1 MQSFISDTLD
11 DILKTTT
18 DFRDVT
24 FVMPSQRS
32 KVFLKKNLIE
42 KASNGFLPELFS
54 IEQFIEEV
62 AQLFKID
69 SIPLLFEFYSVYKE
83 LEENPDTFDVFSSWA
98 FTVLQDFN
106 EIDQYLVDAK
116 DIFIAIRDIRR
127 LQKWSVNG
135 TFKETELIKDHYKF
149 LEKLYAFY
157 PVLYN
162 RLLDKKI
169 GYQGLL
175 YREACKNI
183 AEYITQNTHK
193 KFFFL
198 GFNALNKAEE
208 HVFQQLLNSGLAE
221 VYWDIDKTFYE
232 GKHQAGKFIRTYKK
246 NWKYYEKHSLKTI
259 GNDFSSEKKISITG
273 APKNITQVKYAGEIL
288 NEFTDFENT
297 ALVLSDETLLAPMLR
312 SLPENVT
319 AVNVTMGFPL
329 KDIPTTN
336 CILSIFNLF
345 ITQEKLNKKV
355 TNEFYYKEVVL
366 FFKEPLLYYLFTEN
380 DSRIINE
387 FLVNISKENILF
399 LSEDL
404 LESFFEKCS
413 DEVTEVLNSLFRA
426 VKNIGEFIDRIL
438 SFLLLLKD
446 KVSDIEKEYLY
457 RFYNAFT
464 QLKNLQEKYSYFTD
478 LKNLEQFFK
487 QLVTSET
494 LSFQGEPLQGLQ
506 LMGMLETRVLDFKN
520 IILIGANEGILPNNT
535 SQNSFIPFDVKI
547 SFGLPTYRE
556 KDAIFSYHFF
566 RLIQRAEN
574 VYILYNTEPD
584 VYGSGEKSRFVKQLE
599 ILRTDIT
606 NEFVAP
612 KIVPHKTALQIIK
625 KEEGILAA
633 LKNLAKKG
641 ISPSTLTTYLYN
653 PLAFY
658 KQKIL
663 KIKEVDNVEE
673 TVAFNTLGT
682 VVHDTLDELYKPFV
696 NQYLKEDHVKNMQ
709 SIAKP
714 IVAKFFK
721 KHFKNGD
728 ISTGKNRLIFE
739 VANQFVQNFLDKEK
753 QLVQNK
759 ENTLKIIATEA
770 TLSSEITLEGIEFP
784 VKIHGQ
790 VDRVDEL
797 NGVLRII
804 DYKTG
809 KVDSS
814 NLRVTDMEVLRD
826 EKHHK
831 AIQVLL
837 YAFLFVSNHPDVIG
851 KQLQAGIFSFKN
863 LNRGFLPIN
872 FSSNYR
878 RSDLEITKER
888 LDDFLEELKKYIQEI
903 YSSTV
908 DFVEPANLKY

>member
-1 MQSFISDTLD
+1 MQSFISETLD
-11 DILKTTT
+11 DILKITT
-18 DFRDVT
+18 DFKDVV

-32 KVFLKKNLIE
+32 KVFLKKNFIE

-54 IEQFIEEV
+54 IEQFIEEI

-135 TFKETELIKDHYKF
+135 TFKETPLIKDHYKF

-162 RLLDKKI
+162 RLLEKKI

-183 AEYITQNTHK
+183 NEYIQKNSHK
-193 KFFFL
+193 KFYFL
-198 GFNALNKAEE
+198 GFNALNKSEE
-208 HVFQQLLNSGLAE
+208 YVFQQLLNSGLAE
-221 VYWDIDKTFYE
+221 VYWDIDKVFYE
-232 GKHQAGKFIRTYKK
+232 GNHQAGKFIRNYKK
-246 NWKYYEKHSLKTI
+246 TWKYYEKNPLKTI
-259 GNDFSSEKKISITG
+259 GDAFSSEKNISVIG

-288 NEFTDFENT
+288 SGFNDFENT
-297 ALVLSDETLLAPMLR
+297 ALVLSNETLLAPMLH

-336 CILSIFNLF
+336 CVLSIFNLF
-345 ITQEKLNKKV
+345 LIQEKLNKKV
-355 TNEFYYKEVVL
+355 TNEFYYKEVVRFL
-366 FFKEPLLYYLFTEN
+366 KEPLLFHLFNEN
-380 DSRIINE
+380 DSKMINA
-387 FLVNISKENILF
+387 FLINISKENLLF
-399 LSEDL
+399 LSTKQ
-404 LESFFEKCS
+404 LENVFEKCTTKVA
-413 DEVTEVLNSLFRA
+413 EILNSIFA
-426 VKNIGEFIDRIL
+426 PIENIGSFIDRVL
-438 SFLLLLKD
+438 SFLILLKD
-446 KVSDIEKEYLY
+446 KVSAIEKEYLY

-464 QLKNLQEKYSYFTD
+464 QLKNLQEKYKYFTD
-478 LKNLEQFFK
+478 IKNLEQFFK
-487 QLVTSET
+487 QLLTSET

-520 IILIGANEGILPNNT
+520 IILISANEGILPNST

-547 SFGLPTYRE
+547 SFELPTYRE

-566 RLIQRAEN
+566 RLLQRAEN
-574 VYILYNTEPD
+574 VSILHNTEPD
-584 VYGSGEKSRFVKQLE
+584 AYGSGEKSRFVKQLE
-599 ILRTDIT
+599 MLRKDIA

-612 KIVPHKTALQIIK
+612 KVVPHKKELQIIK
-625 KEEGILAA
+625 KEEGILEE
-633 LKNLAKKG
+633 LKNLAERG
-641 ISPSTLTTYLYN
+641 ISPSALTTYLYN

-682 VVHDTLDELYKPFV
+682 VVHDTLDELYKVFV
-696 NQYLKEDHVKNMQ
+696 NQYLKEEHVKEMQ
-709 SIAKP
+709 LKAKA
-714 IVAKFFK
+714 IVERFFK
-721 KHFKNGD
+721 RHFKNGD

-739 VANQFVQNFLDKEK
+739 VAHQFVQNFLEKEK
-753 QLVQNK
+753 KVVQNE
-759 ENTLKIIATEA
+759 ENTLKILATEA
-770 TLSSEITLEGIEFP
+770 TLSSEITIKGIDFP
-784 VKIHGQ
+784 IKIHGQ

-797 NGVLRII
+797 NGIVRII

-809 KVDSS
+809 KVDTS
-814 NLRVTDMEVLRD
+814 NLRVTDVSLLRE

-837 YAFLFVSNHPDVIG
+837 YAFLYVSNNSMLAD

-863 LNRGFLPIN
+863 LNKGFLPIN

-878 RSDLEITKER
+878 QSDLEITTER
-888 LDDFLEELKKYIQEI
+888 LEGFLEELKKYIQEI
-903 YSSTV
+903 YNPEI
-908 DFVEPANLKY
+908 DFIEPANLKY